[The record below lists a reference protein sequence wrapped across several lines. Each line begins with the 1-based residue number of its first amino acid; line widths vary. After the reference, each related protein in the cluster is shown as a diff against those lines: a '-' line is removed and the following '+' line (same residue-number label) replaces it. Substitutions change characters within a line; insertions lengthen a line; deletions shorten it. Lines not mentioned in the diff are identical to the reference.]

1 MSNAASCCLC
11 PRLCGVNR
19 AAGEKGV
26 CAMGALPV
34 VARAAPHFGEE
45 PCISGTRGSGT
56 VFFSGCSLHCVY
68 CQNRPIS
75 FENTGKEIS
84 VEQLAGIFRRLEDKG
99 VHNLNLVTASHFAD
113 SVAKALALAKPHIP
127 VVWNSSGYERVET
140 LQMLE
145 GLVDV
150 YLPDLKYA
158 DPNRRYPYFNAPEYP
173 EAAKAA
179 IMEMYR
185 QTGPYKTDSDGLL
198 LRGVLIRHLLLPGG
212 LEDALD
218 VMDFVSGNFPR
229 GSVIFSLMG
238 QFVPLADKS
247 VFPELARTV
256 GEAEYSRALE
266 YARLSGLEAGY
277 SQELSAATDEMIPD
291 FDLTGL

>member
-1 MSNAASCCLC
+1 MSNGACRLC

-26 CAMGALPV
+26 CSMGALPL

-75 FENTGKEIS
+75 FENAGREIS
-84 VEQLAGIFRRLEDKG
+84 AEQLADIFRRLEGEG

-113 SVAKALALAKPHIP
+113 SAARALALAKPRIP

-158 DPNRRYPYFNAPEYP
+158 DPSRRCPYFDAPDYP
-173 EAAKAA
+173 QTAKAA
-179 IMEMYR
+179 ILEMYR
-185 QTGPYKTDSDGLL
+185 QTGPYKTDSDGIL

-218 VMDFVSGNFPR
+218 VIDFVSGSFPR
-229 GSVIFSLMG
+229 GSVMFSLMG
-238 QFVPLADKS
+238 QFVPLADKA

-256 GEAEYSRALE
+256 SKDEYARALE
-266 YARLSGLEAGY
+266 YARLSGLESGY
-277 SQELSAATDEMIPD
+277 SQELSAATGEMIPD

>member
-1 MSNAASCCLC
+1 MSSGACRLC
-11 PRLCGVNR
+11 PRLCGADR

-26 CAMGALPV
+26 CSMGALPV

-45 PCISGTRGSGT
+45 PCISGTRGSGA
-56 VFFSGCSLHCVY
+56 VFFSGCSLRCVY

-75 FENTGKEIS
+75 FENAGREIS
-84 VEQLAGIFRRLEDKG
+84 VERLADIFRRLEGEG

-113 SVAKALALAKPHIP
+113 SAAKALALAKPRIP

-158 DPNRRYPYFNAPEYP
+158 DSSRRCPYFDAPDYP
-173 EAAKAA
+173 QTARAA
-179 IMEMYR
+179 ILEMYR
-185 QTGPYKTDSDGLL
+185 QTGPCKRDSDGML

-218 VMDFVSGNFPR
+218 VIDFVSGGFPKK
-229 GSVIFSLMG
+229 SVMFSLMG
-238 QFVPLADKS
+238 QFVPLADRA

-256 GEAEYSRALE
+256 REDEYIRALE
-266 YARLSGLEAGY
+266 YARLSGLEGGY
-277 SQELSAATDEMIPD
+277 SQELSAATGEMIPD
-291 FDLTGL
+291 FDFTGL